1 MLRFKRKEKKEEPTF
16 QRFSVADQIAP
27 AIFEEEIDYIRV
39 GEGYERIL
47 CMTDYPSGSYMGFLS
62 KLVTTQLLQI
72 KKQAKYMFPIRKHEK
87 KILQSEKE
95 SMPNREILL

>member
-1 MLRFKRKEKKEEPTF
+1 MFRFKRKEKKEEPTF

-62 KLVTTQLLQI
+62 KLYRLEGNISFTYHVERLL
-72 KKQAKYMFPIRKHEK
+72 
-87 KILQSEKE
+87 
-95 SMPNREILL
+95 LLI